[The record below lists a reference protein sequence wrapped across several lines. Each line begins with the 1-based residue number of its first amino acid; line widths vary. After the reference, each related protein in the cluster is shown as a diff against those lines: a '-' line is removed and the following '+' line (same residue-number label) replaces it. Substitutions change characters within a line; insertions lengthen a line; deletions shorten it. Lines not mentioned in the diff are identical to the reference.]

1 MFGAIFG
8 ELGER
13 IKTNVSKKVPYIN
26 SYYLL
31 KYLLGEDG
39 NFRCACIF

>member
-13 IKTNVSKKVPYIN
+13 IKTNVSKKIPFIN
-26 SYYLL
+26 SYYLF
-31 KYLLGEDG
+31 KYLLCEDG
-39 NFRCACIF
+39 NFWCAGIF